1 MVKIQKKTKKRKNEL
16 EKYFYSKNL
25 KLASR
30 PEFKGKDLTIGGFN
44 YVNAKALTN
53 FISISLGV
61 IIFVAIPY
69 IANKIQR
76 PMTSAFLNVVPN
88 GMILGF
94 FIEKEKFV
102 KYFLGLIFAPAINP
116 VLNTCAYIM
125 YDKYGFTP
133 VWCLSINIV
142 IWALMVVVAYMLNL

>member
-1 MVKIQKKTKKRKNEL
+1 M
-16 EKYFYSKNL
+16 
-25 KLASR
+25 
-30 PEFKGKDLTIGGFN
+30 
-44 YVNAKALTN
+44 LTN
-53 FISISLGV
+53 FISISLGI

-69 IANKIQR
+69 IANKVQR

-94 FIEKEKFV
+94 FIDKEKFV

-125 YDKYGFTP
+125 YDKYGFTA
-133 VWCLSINIV
+133 VWCLTINIL